1 MNSLDWLSLT
11 DYFRHQYD
19 SGRTSPRRGES
30 EVETEK
36 RQKIKLLT
44 PEEAAKRL
52 AVSPETV
59 KKWLRMGK
67 LNGVK
72 VSVLWRVREEDLE
85 YFIQIRTAPILQPGG
100 DRK

>member
-1 MNSLDWLSLT
+1 M
-11 DYFRHQYD
+11 
-19 SGRTSPRRGES
+19 
-30 EVETEK
+30 ETEK

-72 VSVLWRVREEDLE
+72 VSVLWRVREEDLKT
-85 YFIQIRTAPILQPGG
+85 RTAPILQPGG

>member
-19 SGRTSPRRGES
+19 SGRISPRKGES

-85 YFIQIRTAPILQPGG
+85 EFIQIR
-100 DRK
+100 KKEKN

>member
-1 MNSLDWLSLT
+1 MVMNSLDWLSLT

-85 YFIQIRTAPILQPGG
+85 DFIQIR
-100 DRK
+100 KKEKS

>member
-44 PEEAAKRL
+44 PEEVAKRL

-85 YFIQIRTAPILQPGG
+85 DFIQIR
-100 DRK
+100 KKEKS

>member
-1 MNSLDWLSLT
+1 M
-11 DYFRHQYD
+11 
-19 SGRTSPRRGES
+19 
-30 EVETEK
+30 ETEK

-72 VSVLWRVREEDLE
+72 VSVPWRVREEDLE
-85 YFIQIRTAPILQPGG
+85 DFIQIRTAPILQPGG

>member
-1 MNSLDWLSLT
+1 MNSLNWLCLT
-11 DYFRHQYD
+11 DFFRHQYY
-19 SGRTSPRRGES
+19 SGRTKPAKEGES
-30 EVETEK
+30 EVESEKKTE
-36 RQKIKLLT
+36 IKLLT

-85 YFIQIRTAPILQPGG
+85 DFIQIR
-100 DRK
+100 KKEKS